1 MIFYGKQYPIFKKS
15 TSIKAIK
22 PIMILLV
29 CSTIEGI
36 GDENISTILIPISIH
51 T

>member
-1 MIFYGKQYPIFKKS
+1 MVDNTQSSKKV
-15 TSIKAIK
+15 
-22 PIMILLV
+22 LV

-36 GDENISTILIPISIH
+36 GDENISTILIPIS